1 MHFKNLKYLW
11 LDDAAS
17 VEDFLG
23 FILELLKILTKQLH
37 ELKYISILQA
47 TNAQVHWRI
56 TVLRTIKL

>member
-47 TNAQVHWRI
+47 TNAQVH
-56 TVLRTIKL
+56 